1 MKGKPWTVEEEKQL
15 REMVQASKRISEI
28 AAFFGK
34 SAASVRMKMRRLGL
48 EVVVLQNPNTTTSN
62 NDLPSIEEALE
73 KLNNALTALETPGL
87 DQSETLRLR
96 SIIQGVKTYK
106 ELFADYVNYRAL
118 EAKVEKLLREL
129 EKDEENASNLARKA
143 NSN

>member
-15 REMVQASKRISEI
+15 REMVQAGKRIREI
-28 AAFFGK
+28 AVFFGK
-34 SAASVRMKMRRLGL
+34 SRGSINQKLKRLGL
-48 EVVVLQNPNTTTSN
+48 KVVVQQIPQTTTS

-73 KLNNALTALETPGL
+73 KLNRALTALETPGL

-118 EAKVEKLLREL
+118 EAKVEELIREL
-129 EKDEENASNLARKA
+129 ERDEEKASNVAGSAGGK
-143 NSN
+143 